1 MFTRLIAIALKADS
15 LISLC
20 PGASLKRL
28 NVSRTCCENVS
39 ARNLDIQ
46 EREMKPNVCRR
57 IFTTTTVNRR
67 PL

>member
-20 PGASLKRL
+20 PGAVLKRL
-28 NVSRTCCENVS
+28 KVSRAGCENVS

-46 EREMKPNVCRR
+46 EREMKPNVYRR